1 MKIAYKTLTCRGK
14 RRENN
19 EDRLL
24 VLPEN
29 NVFMVADGM
38 GGHQAGEIASRL
50 TVETIA
56 EHIGQALQQAD
67 ERPLEVLIDEAIQS
81 ANSRVF
87 KDSQTSEEYA
97 NMGST
102 VALAWQNEDRLYI
115 AHVGDS
121 RAYIFNKKQARQ
133 LTNDHSLVGNL
144 LREGAITPQ
153 EALNHPQKNILT
165 RALGVEEKVK
175 ADIQVFE
182 LPLPGFLLLCTDGL
196 SSYLAMETVLPQVAE
211 SLESDQILPVL
222 AELAKESGSND
233 DITGILL
240 WQEEVSSRE

>member
-1 MKIAYKTLTCRGK
+1 MKIAYETLTCRGK

-19 EDRLL
+19 EDRLQ
-24 VLPEN
+24 VLPQDN
-29 NVFMVADGM
+29 IFIVADGM
-38 GGHQAGEIASRL
+38 GGHLAGEVASSL
-50 TVETIA
+50 TVEAIA
-56 EHIGQALQQAD
+56 GHLRQALQQTD
-67 ERPLEVLIDEAIQS
+67 GRPPEVLLDEAVQL
-81 ANSRVF
+81 ANARVF
-87 KDSQTSEEYA
+87 NDSQTSEQHS

-102 VALAWQNEDRLYI
+102 VTLAWQKEDRLYI

-121 RAYIFNKKQARQ
+121 RAYIFNNRQARQ
-133 LTNDHSLVGNL
+133 LTHDHSLVGNL

-175 ADIQVFE
+175 VDIQVFE

-196 SSYLAMETVLPQVAE
+196 SSYLAMETVLPQVADSVE
-211 SLESDQILPVL
+211 PGQILPVL

-240 WQEEVSSRE
+240 WEEEVSSHE

>member
-1 MKIAYKTLTCRGK
+1 MKIAYKTLTYCGK

-19 EDRLL
+19 EDCLR
-24 VLPEN
+24 VIPEEN
-29 NVFMVADGM
+29 IFMVADGM
-38 GGHQAGEIASRL
+38 GGHLAGEVASSL
-50 TVETIA
+50 AVEA
-56 EHIGQALQQAD
+56 VSGYLGRALQQED
-67 ERPLEVLIDEAIQS
+67 VQSPDVLLEDAVQF
-81 ANSRVF
+81 ANARVF
-87 KDSQTSEEYA
+87 NESQTSEEYA

-102 VALAWQNEDRLYI
+102 LALAWQNDDRLYI

-153 EALNHPQKNILT
+153 EALNHPQRNILT
-165 RALGVEEKVK
+165 RALGVEDRVKV
-175 ADIQVFE
+175 DIQVFE

-196 SSYLAMETVLPQVAE
+196 SSYLAMDTVLPQVAE
-211 SLESDQILPVL
+211 SVEPDQILPVL

-240 WQEEVSSRE
+240 WEEEVSSYE